1 MAAIGGSRSSE
12 DRGHM
17 GAFGEHQG
25 LRPTARGE
33 PLAEAIAE
41 YRSSRTPRIAKAGAA
56 NSDCR
61 KGEGRSKGS
70 SKLGECCVILGGW
83 QCVGAGETRA
93 QWEGTAQP
101 QGNTVAAGKPH
112 CVYLISSSSL
122 QTFANDSST
131 SIAFFYRFRVY

>member
-41 YRSSRTPRIAKAGAA
+41 DRSIAKAGAA

-61 KGEGRSKGS
+61 KGE
-70 SKLGECCVILGGW
+70 
-83 QCVGAGETRA
+83 
-93 QWEGTAQP
+93 
-101 QGNTVAAGKPH
+101 
-112 CVYLISSSSL
+112 
-122 QTFANDSST
+122 
-131 SIAFFYRFRVY
+131 